1 MLDALR
7 DFKPPLA
14 ERRALA
20 FGVGAGAAAVGFA
33 ALDFATVRRHTA
45 GTDRRL
51 GSKARARRGKPA
63 RRAAKLMAPIGKWYT
78 YLPFALLLSGV
89 VLAAPR
95 EETKSVKRRG
105 GPAIRSR
112 RLLGAAAILA
122 AGGVATALNPAFDRW
137 LPQPPVPPGRRRK
150 KKAVFPSGHAF
161 GPGAVA
167 LTAAWVMGEEGIA
180 PPAVTVPLALAA
192 PLLTAGPRLI
202 EEKHWVSD
210 VLGGYLGAAALAA
223 TCLAAYEAA
232 RR

>member
-1 MLDALR
+1 MVHLPSLR
-7 DFKPPLA
+7 A
-14 ERRALA
+14 AA
-20 FGVGAGAAAVGFA
+20 FGSG
-33 ALDFATVRRHTA
+33 
-45 GTDRRL
+45 
-51 GSKARARRGKPA
+51 A
-63 RRAAKLMAPIGKWYT
+63 RRAARGDEV
-78 YLPFALLLSGV
+78 GE
-89 VLAAPR
+89 APR
-95 EETKSVKRRG
+95 RSRHPVAASPRRRRDPRRG
-105 GPAIRSR
+105 RSR
-112 RLLGAAAILA
+112 DRAQSRL
-122 AGGVATALNPAFDRW
+122 RW
-137 LPQPPVPPGRRRK
+137 LPQPPGPPGRRRK

>member
-7 DFKPPLA
+7 DFKQPLA
-14 ERRALA
+14 ERRALT

-33 ALDFATVRRHTA
+33 ALNFATVHRHTA
-45 GTDRRL
+45 GADRRL
-51 GSKARARRGKPA
+51 GKGARVRRGKPA

-78 YLPFALLLSGV
+78 YLPFALALSAV

-95 EETKSVKRRG
+95 EAPKATKRRG

-112 RLLGAAAILA
+112 RLLGAAAIVA
-122 AGGVATALNPAFDRW
+122 AGGIATALNPAFDRW

-150 KKAVFPSGHAF
+150 KKAVYPSGHAF

-180 PPAVTVPLALAA
+180 PPAVTVPLALLT
-192 PLLTAGPRLI
+192 PLLTAGPRLV
-202 EEKHWVSD
+202 EEKHWASD
-210 VLGGYLGAAALAA
+210 VVGGYLGAAMLAA
-223 TCLAAYEAA
+223 TCLGAYETA